1 MPHLCQTARMDA
13 DVVVIGGGLS
23 GLVTATELTAAG
35 RRVVLLDQEPEASF
49 GGQAWWSFGG
59 LFLVGSPE
67 QRAMGVHDTADL
79 AWSDWLGSAQFAPG
93 AERGEGPDRHGY
105 AWARRFVEF
114 AAGDLRSWLHAK
126 GVRWFPLVQWA
137 ERGGYTVGHDD
148 GRTEHGNSVPRFHVT
163 WGTGPGIVR
172 PFVEAALAA
181 RDAGLLDLRFR
192 RRVTGL
198 VITDGRVTG
207 VRADVLADQPLT
219 GLPFGGRGT
228 PSNRDVVGAEEI
240 TAGAVVVATGGIGA
254 NHDLARAHWDPEA
267 GTLPERMLSGVPDS
281 TDGLM
286 LGIAA
291 DAGAAL
297 VHEDRMWHYP
307 EGIANHSPVW
317 TDHGIR
323 ILPGPS
329 SLWLDADGGR
339 LPAPLF
345 PGFDALGAL
354 QHVTRRGDDHSWFV
368 LNKAI
373 MESEFALS
381 GSEQNPDLTGKDVK
395 LLAQR
400 VLPRAVGPVAKFAA
414 ESPEFLWADTTDELA
429 AKMNALVEATPGS
442 KGHVDAG
449 ALAAVV
455 AARDAQVAS
464 GLGKDPQV
472 VATRAARDYRVDK
485 LIRVAKPRPLTTPK
499 DGPLLAVRLSV
510 LTRKTLGGLWCDPSG
525 RVLQPDGSVLDGL
538 WAVGEAAGFGG
549 GGVHGHRALEGT
561 FLGGCLHTG
570 RTTGRALAADA

>member
-1 MPHLCQTARMDA
+1 MNA
-13 DVVVIGGGLS
+13 DVVVIGAGLS
-23 GLVTATELTAAG
+23 GLVTAAELTGAG
-35 RRVVLLDQEPEASF
+35 RRVVLLDQEPEASL

-67 QRAMGVHDTADL
+67 QRRMGVHDSADL
-79 AWSDWLGSAQFAPG
+79 AWADWLGSAAFDAG
-93 AERGEGPDRHGY
+93 AAAGEGPDRHGY
-105 AWARRFVEF
+105 AWAQRYVEF
-114 AAGDLRSWLHAK
+114 AAGGMRSWLHGK

-137 ERGGYTVGHDD
+137 ERGGYPAG
-148 GRTEHGNSVPRFHVT
+148 GHGNTVPRFHVT
-163 WGTGPGIVR
+163 WGTGPAVVE
-172 PFVEAALAA
+172 PFV
-181 RDAGLLDLRFR
+181 RDAREAHASGLLDLRFR
-192 RRVTGL
+192 HRVVGL
-198 VITDGRVTG
+198 TTTDGRVTG
-207 VRADVLADQPLT
+207 VRAERLADDRAE
-219 GLPFGGRGT
+219 RGA
-228 PSNRDVVGAEEI
+228 PSNRDVVGEVEI
-240 TAGAVVVATGGIGA
+240 TAGAVVIATGGIGA
-254 NHDLARAHWDPEA
+254 NHDLARARWNPGV
-267 GTLPERMLSGVPDS
+267 GTLPARMLSGVPDS

-286 LGIAA
+286 LTHAA

-317 TDHGIR
+317 TRHGIR

-329 SLWLDADGGR
+329 SLWLDADGNR

-368 LNKAI
+368 LNKTI
-373 MESEFALS
+373 MDAEFALS
-381 GSEQNPDLTGKDVK
+381 GSEQNPDLTGKDVR
-395 LLAQR
+395 LLLQR
-400 VLPRAVGPVAKFAA
+400 VLPGAVGPVARFAA
-414 ESPEFLWADTTDELA
+414 ESPEFLWAHTPAELA
-429 AKMNALVEATPGS
+429 GRMNALIAATPGS
-442 KGHVDAG
+442 RGHIDPE
-449 ALAAVV
+449 ALARTV
-455 AARDAQVAS
+455 AERDAQVAS

-485 LIRVAKPRPLTTPK
+485 LIRVAPPRPLTTPK

-510 LTRKTLGGLWCDPSG
+510 LTRKTLGGLWCDPTG
-525 RVLQPDGSVLDGL
+525 RVLRADGSVLDGL

-570 RTTGRALAADA
+570 RATGRALVSEG